1 MNTDTSESQMFDLVK
16 KLLATTK
23 KEVEVKIPCVVTK
36 VISRTKVNVKPLIK
50 IVAQDGQSY
59 SREEIEGLPVFTN
72 GAGGKLI
79 SFPVKA
85 GNIGWIEASDRDL
98 TLFLQSFKESEP
110 TTNRMH
116 SFSDGLFVPDIM
128 TNFTIAAA
136 DSDALVIQNIAGDVK
151 ITLDDNNVRVVN
163 GAVDVTISK
172 SSVAGI
178 APGGFNFNGFTID
191 AAGAAVSPVSLSAP
205 SVAAGVSLT
214 AAEAEVA
221 GHVHFVTTGNTD
233 TNPMGA

>member
-1 MNTDTSESQMFDLVK
+1 MNVDASESQMFDLVK

-79 SFPVKA
+79 SVPVKA

-98 TLFLQSFKESEP
+98 TLFLQSFEESEP

-136 DSDALVIQNIAGDVK
+136 DSDALVIQNSAGDVK
-151 ITLDDNNVRVVN
+151 ITLDDSNVRIVN
-163 GAVDVTISK
+163 GAVDVTISN
-172 SSVAGI
+172 SSVTGI
-178 APGGFNFNGFTID
+178 APGGFNLNGFIID
-191 AAGAAVSPVSLSAP
+191 AAGGAVSPATILAAAIAAP
-205 SVAAGVSLT
+205 SILANGI
-214 AAEAEVA
+214 EQA
-221 GHVHFVTTGNTD
+221 GHVHGGVSRGTASTD
-233 TNPMGA
+233 PVV